1 MYKDKKYKVYVAD
14 YNPETRSLLCSFSS
28 QDTRRDAK
36 DYQSYNYDLNIYKDK
51 TPEDIILEIARQ
63 APTICKDIEDKEQYT
78 ISEEH
83 DEILEKLE
91 GKEFEYTH
99 QELFPTLYQDAKEQF
114 LNGEPSANP
123 ASDSP
128 EVDPIPES
136 KIPSEKSEE
145 I

>member
-1 MYKDKKYKVYVAD
+1 MKDKKYKVYVAD
-14 YNPETRSLLCSFSS
+14 YSPESRTLLCSFSS
-28 QDTRRDAK
+28 QDTKKDAK
-36 DYQSYNYDLNIYKDK
+36 DYQSYSYDLTIYKDK

-63 APTICKDIEDKEQYT
+63 GPTICKDIEDREQYA
-78 ISEEH
+78 ISDEE

-99 QELFPTLYQDAKEQF
+99 QELFPTMYMNPKEIF

-136 KIPSEKSEE
+136 QIPSEKSEE